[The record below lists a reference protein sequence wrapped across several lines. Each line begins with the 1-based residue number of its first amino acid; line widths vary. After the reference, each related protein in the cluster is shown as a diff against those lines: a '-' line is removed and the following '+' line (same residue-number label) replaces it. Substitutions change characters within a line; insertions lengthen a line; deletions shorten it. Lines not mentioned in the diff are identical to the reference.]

1 MLSKINFDTEMPMF
15 HVKSDL
21 LDTVERIGE
30 SFVHKANVDA
40 PTIDDVCM
48 HTETFRRRKEIKM
61 KNTGDP
67 IYDECDYTYLQN
79 LRARAKALVQYLLS
93 NDNYKT
99 WRNNWVLLERNLN
112 KHIYY
117 FEQLKE
123 SDEDIAHVINKGDQ
137 IRFRIR
143 DNSGLYIP
151 INIYQYV
158 MCHELAH
165 MATNETQHT
174 ATFWKLLYIMSFA
187 MFEMGFYDFH
197 KIRKNTGYFN
207 SNGQPILS
215 LESIKK
221 DINRGIEE
229 MKKVNGARFDYGL
242 YVQLLGDS

>member
-1 MLSKINFDTEMPMF
+1 MLSKINFDTEMPVF
-15 HVKSDL
+15 HMKSDL

-30 SFVHKANVDA
+30 SFVHKPEADI

-48 HTETFRRRKEIKM
+48 HTETFLRRKEM
-61 KNTGDP
+61 KVQHTGSP

-93 NDNYKT
+93 NANYKK
-99 WRNNWVLLERNLN
+99 WRSNWVLLEKNLN
-112 KHIYY
+112 KNKYY

-123 SDEDIAHVINKGDQ
+123 SDEDIAHVINKGDK

-143 DNSGLYIP
+143 DNSGKYIP

-174 ATFWKLLYIMSFA
+174 DTFWTLLYIMSFA

-197 KIRKNTGYFN
+197 KIRKNSGYFN

-215 LESIKK
+215 LDSIKK
-221 DINRGIEE
+221 DINKGITE
-229 MKKVNGARFDYGL
+229 MKKVNGDRFDYGL
-242 YVQLLGDS
+242 YVRLLEDS